1 MDQPYTLLWKIHS
14 FTHKDFLNIYWG
26 QDSYLMMWVSQ
37 TQMVFSVCFENN
49 CVLAALGL
57 HCYVHWLSPVAA
69 SGAAFQLRCTGFSLW
84 WLLLCGL
91 SSCGTW
97 ALLPHSVWTLPRP
110 GIEPM
115 PLALAGGFFTAGPP
129 WKSSSF
135 PLIAKCGRQ
144 GKSVV
149 IKELYKHTWWDMLWR

>member
-1 MDQPYTLLWKIHS
+1 MEDSFLHSQRFLKHLLRPGLILDDVSEPDANGLFCLFWKQ
-14 FTHKDFLNIYWG
+14 L
-26 QDSYLMMWVSQ
+26 
-37 TQMVFSVCFENN
+37 C
-49 CVLAALGL
+49 LAVLGL
-57 HCYVHWLSPVAA
+57 HCSVHWLSPVAA

-144 GKSVV
+144 RKSVA